1 MQQFKL
7 PLNSNIIIS
16 NKESFWKKLIQ
27 MKKDGKNFLQVLI
40 DFLSESQVISDF
52 DYTLSTFYKEGTQR
66 NPSCHGILEQCG
78 MFPEEYHK
86 ATREL
91 QLHYYPIEI
100 DPKQDS
106 FFLIRC
112 SIDPEVKSEK
122 MQEWWSKA
130 HELLIK
136 IGLKRSDIVNA
147 VAQSDIRIRDDSI
160 ELINYCRENKVPFL
174 LFSAGIGDVLA
185 VESVVP
191 C

>member
-1 MQQFKL
+1 
-7 PLNSNIIIS
+7 
-16 NKESFWKKLIQ
+16 
-27 MKKDGKNFLQVLI
+27 
-40 DFLSESQVISDF
+40 
-52 DYTLSTFYKEGTQR
+52 
-66 NPSCHGILEQCG
+66 
-78 MFPEEYHK
+78 
-86 ATREL
+86 
-91 QLHYYPIEI
+91 
-100 DPKQDS
+100 
-106 FFLIRC
+106 
-112 SIDPEVKSEK
+112 

-191 C
+191 CLC

>member
-1 MQQFKL
+1 
-7 PLNSNIIIS
+7 
-16 NKESFWKKLIQ
+16 
-27 MKKDGKNFLQVLI
+27 
-40 DFLSESQVISDF
+40 
-52 DYTLSTFYKEGTQR
+52 
-66 NPSCHGILEQCG
+66 
-78 MFPEEYHK
+78 
-86 ATREL
+86 
-91 QLHYYPIEI
+91 
-100 DPKQDS
+100 
-106 FFLIRC
+106 
-112 SIDPEVKSEK
+112 